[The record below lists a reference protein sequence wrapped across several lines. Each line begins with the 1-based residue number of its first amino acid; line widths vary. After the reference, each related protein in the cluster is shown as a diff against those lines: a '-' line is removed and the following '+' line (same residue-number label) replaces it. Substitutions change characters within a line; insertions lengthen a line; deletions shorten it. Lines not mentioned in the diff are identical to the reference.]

1 MLVVL
6 VVLVILVVQ
15 VQGIDCSI
23 ALTNALSETTN
34 GLKRNQYMELL
45 EYRVRSEGISAPTI
59 GKEEG
64 WALLAWCLF
73 HQRRARRTWCSSASS
88 FTPPTGI
95 SRRGATTIAMAL
107 LDRIR
112 CALTDALQHAAA
124 EGALRLVGAPA
135 LSELNGLPGVN
146 IGESIGGEALVKLR
160 FYGVGMGINA
170 GKYGAATPNPLHSR
184 EAAAYIEKWVKWK
197 VRNPLSLIAR
207 PTSGVCEQRA
217 LTQHPGSHFRFY
229 GPTSTSASGFEAARL
244 RSRSASIKSSTS
256 NMKTCL

>member
-1 MLVVL
+1 ML
-6 VVLVILVVQ
+6 VVLVILV

-23 ALTNALSETTN
+23 ALTNALCETIN
-34 GLKRNQYMELL
+34 GLKRKQYMELL
-45 EYRVRSEGISAPTI
+45 EFRVRSEGISALTI
-59 GKEEG
+59 AKEEG
-64 WALLAWCLF
+64 WTLIAWCLF
-73 HQRRARRTWCSSASS
+73 HQRRAWGTWCSNASS

-95 SRRGATTIAMAL
+95 SRRDATTIVMAL

-124 EGALRLVGAPA
+124 EGALRLVGAPT

-160 FYGVGMGINA
+160 FYGVDMDINA
-170 GKYGAATPNPLHSR
+170 GKYDAATPNPLHSR

-197 VRNPLSLIAR
+197 VRNPMSLTAR
-207 PTSGVCEQRA
+207 PASGVCEQRA
-217 LTQHPGSHFRFY
+217 LTQHPASHFRFY
-229 GPTSTSASGFEAARL
+229 GPTSTLASGFEAARL